1 MKKTLIP
8 PLKRRSGG
16 IAQETKKNK
25 KHQKEPS
32 NKSSKINKNSQDAV
46 LFDDGG
52 GFKENKDFEEAD
64 EAGNP
69 DGNIMQEQWR
79 STLELPDHLN
89 APNSNSPNLNI
100 NLDYVFGFRTKD
112 VRNNA
117 KYIDSNSII
126 YHAGNLAIIQNL
138 KTKKQKFFS
147 GHKNDITSFTINKD
161 KTLSVT
167 AEKSEEDNKSIIIVW
182 DIKTLKEDFRMKID
196 VECIKDMEFNPNSS
210 LIALVG
216 VTQEKYGIYIIDT
229 KFHNILCSETG
240 VKYKILDLVFKN
252 NDSLM
257 SVGIKHCMFWTIK
270 DNKLYGKDGLFAKE
284 ADTKLGVVVLFNE
297 ENYITGSATGQIV
310 IWENEKFK
318 IGKKVHS
325 RTVDTI
331 YANNK
336 VIISG
341 ARDMS
346 LVILDKD
353 LTECRRIQLEIN
365 SLKSVSP
372 NPRSIDMLANSEA
385 KILLG
390 TIAGEIYELN
400 FERDIFNSDYNSINY
415 ISSHYSTSSKENNQI
430 TDIVYWKSNDLFI
443 TSCEDGT
450 IRFWNCNDNKIENY
464 LRFDNNEKNENLKPT
479 CLTLNNNED
488 LLVIGFDLGNIKFY
502 NTNNFELT
510 NEIKDNDKPINS
522 LKYSPNSSYLAVGTS
537 DNKDISVI
545 KIYNPNTYQLIT
557 RLIGQNGPIINMDF
571 SMDSQYISSSSEIG
585 EFRVFSVTKGVEII
599 KYDKFKDEEWNSWNR
614 IYGWPLMGY
623 YDSNVGKITSCERY
637 EKKIINDRIIAI
649 GEESGNLKIYKYPI
663 VAPNQMP
670 LTADENHSGKVSHLK
685 FSIKNTNED
694 IVLMT
699 SSDGVLYKWNIS
711 RKKI

>member
-1 MKKTLIP
+1 
-8 PLKRRSGG
+8 
-16 IAQETKKNK
+16 
-25 KHQKEPS
+25 
-32 NKSSKINKNSQDAV
+32 
-46 LFDDGG
+46 
-52 GFKENKDFEEAD
+52 
-64 EAGNP
+64 
-69 DGNIMQEQWR
+69 
-79 STLELPDHLN
+79 
-89 APNSNSPNLNI
+89 
-100 NLDYVFGFRTKD
+100 
-112 VRNNA
+112 
-117 KYIDSNSII
+117 
-126 YHAGNLAIIQNL
+126 
-138 KTKKQKFFS
+138 
-147 GHKNDITSFTINKD
+147 
-161 KTLSVT
+161 
-167 AEKSEEDNKSIIIVW
+167 
-182 DIKTLKEDFRMKID
+182 
-196 VECIKDMEFNPNSS
+196 
-210 LIALVG
+210 
-216 VTQEKYGIYIIDT
+216 
-229 KFHNILCSETG
+229 
-240 VKYKILDLVFKN
+240 
-252 NDSLM
+252 M

-365 SLKSVSP
+365 TLKSVSP

-479 CLTLNNNED
+479 CITLNNNEN
-488 LLVIGFDLGNIKFY
+488 LLVIGFNLGNIKFY

-510 NEIKDNDKPINS
+510 KEIKDSDKPINS
-522 LKYSPNSSYLAVGTS
+522 LKYSPNSSYLAVGTL
-537 DNKDISVI
+537 DNKDIAVI
-545 KIYNPNTYQLIT
+545 KIYNSNTYQLIT
-557 RLIGQNGPIINMDF
+557 RLMGQNGPIINMDF
-571 SMDSQYISSSSEIG
+571 SMDSQYISSSSELG
-585 EFRVFSVTKGVEII
+585 EFRVFSVTKGVEIN
-599 KYDKFKDEEWNSWNR
+599 KYDKFKDEEWNSWSR

-637 EKKIINDRIIAI
+637 EKKIKNDRIIAI
-649 GEESGNLKIYKYPI
+649 GEESGNVKIYKYPI

-670 LTADENHSGKVSHLK
+670 LTAENNHSGKVSHLK

-711 RKKI
+711 KK